1 MTGEE
6 RKMARKF
13 VYDGKEFPDPDPE
26 MSVEE
31 VQRGMAGFYGEL
43 DNASYT
49 ETQDGEDTV
58 YEFQRRVGTKGAL
71 ETRDIVEV
79 LTRATTFR
87 PRILELARDLADQG
101 GRMDMEK
108 THARA
113 DEIEAAC
120 TEARNYSQ
128 SVRRACAAVQCGK

>member
-1 MTGEE
+1 MV
-6 RKMARKF
+6 RKF

-43 DNASYT
+43 DNASCT

-71 ETRDIVEV
+71 ETAGHSRGPGRR
-79 LTRATTFR
+79 RALSAQDPRAGAGTLGQGRRHR
-87 PRILELARDLADQG
+87 PRWRPGTDGRDR
-101 GRMDMEK
+101 GRMQAGQE
-108 THARA
+108 TTPSR
-113 DEIEAAC
+113 
-120 TEARNYSQ
+120 
-128 SVRRACAAVQCGK
+128 

>member
-1 MTGEE
+1 MV
-6 RKMARKF
+6 RKF

-31 VQRGMAGFYGEL
+31 VQKGMAGFYGEL

-120 TEARNYSQ
+120 AEARNYSQ
-128 SVRRACAAVQCGK
+128 SVRIACAAVQCRK